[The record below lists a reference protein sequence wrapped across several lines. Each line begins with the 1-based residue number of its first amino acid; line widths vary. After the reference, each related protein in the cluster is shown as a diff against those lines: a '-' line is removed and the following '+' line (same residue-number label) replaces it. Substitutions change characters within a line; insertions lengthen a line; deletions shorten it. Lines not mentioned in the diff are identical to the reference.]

1 MSICVGG
8 PKLGMGWNKG
18 KEGEKDIKMQ
28 KTVSRVR
35 RNCTRISRLEAL
47 FRWVEVED
55 TGGEWPF
62 GYENSCPFP
71 RRCGTKTATTMPT
84 PFVLHRTEDR
94 NGHT

>member
-35 RNCTRISRLEAL
+35 RNCTRITARPARLKL
-47 FRWVEVED
+47 FDGSKWRILV
-55 TGGEWPF
+55 G
-62 GYENSCPFP
+62 
-71 RRCGTKTATTMPT
+71 
-84 PFVLHRTEDR
+84 
-94 NGHT
+94 NGHRIREFFSISSSLWHQHRDD